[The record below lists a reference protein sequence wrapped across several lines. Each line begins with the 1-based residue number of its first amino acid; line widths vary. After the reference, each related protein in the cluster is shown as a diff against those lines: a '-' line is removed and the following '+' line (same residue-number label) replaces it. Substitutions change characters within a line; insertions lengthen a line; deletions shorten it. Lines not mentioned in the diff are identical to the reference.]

1 MFLKEVYYA
10 PQYSNNSNIV
20 EYYKKVFYF
29 NIFSM

>member
-20 EYYKKVFYF
+20 EYYNKYYNSFLF
-29 NIFSM
+29 